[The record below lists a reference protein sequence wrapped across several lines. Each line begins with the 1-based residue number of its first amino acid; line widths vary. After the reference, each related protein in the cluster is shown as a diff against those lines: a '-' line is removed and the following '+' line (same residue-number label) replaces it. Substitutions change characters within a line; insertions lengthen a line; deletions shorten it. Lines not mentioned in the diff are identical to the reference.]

1 MRLPILDD
9 LLAGPPARV
18 GFGASTDGERTLAA
32 RVHILGNDT
41 TGYYAEVTW
50 PDKASTLEG
59 PYDSLQGAK
68 DAALMYL
75 GTIAWV
81 EV

>member
-1 MRLPILDD
+1 M
-9 LLAGPPARV
+9 
-18 GFGASTDGERTLAA
+18 AA
-32 RVHILGNDT
+32 RVHILGFQD
-41 TGYYAEVTW
+41 TGYFAQITW
-50 PDKASTLEG
+50 PDRVETLEG

>member
-18 GFGASTDGERTLAA
+18 GFAASTDGERTMAA

-41 TGYYAEVTW
+41 TGYYAEITW

-59 PYDSLQGAK
+59 PYNSVQGAK
-68 DAALMYL
+68 GAALMYL
-75 GTIAWV
+75 GAITWV